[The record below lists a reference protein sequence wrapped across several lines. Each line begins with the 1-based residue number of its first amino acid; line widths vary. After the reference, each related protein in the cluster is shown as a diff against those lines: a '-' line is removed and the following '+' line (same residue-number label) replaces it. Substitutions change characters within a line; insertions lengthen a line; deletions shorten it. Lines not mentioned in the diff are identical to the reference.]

1 MKYKKKTKQTNKQKT
16 KELQNYLKSLDAK
29 GLSSRFH
36 LNGNTIDFL
45 IDFKFKEI
53 SRAMNVL
60 LESVTG

>member
-1 MKYKKKTKQTNKQKT
+1 MKYKKKPNKQKT
-16 KELQNYLKSLDAK
+16 KELQNYLNSLDAK

-36 LNGNTIDFL
+36 LNGNTIDFP

>member
-1 MKYKKKTKQTNKQKT
+1 MKYKKKPNKQTNKQT
-16 KELQNYLKSLDAK
+16 KELQNYLKSLAAK